1 MSTFSIHILVSY
13 MLKQPHGSIVCKLTR
28 QLKQYKTRTFYIT
41 LCFFNS
47 LGTIIPLTKID
58 LYFPSPPEVKESIP
72 DSQIYDANTT
82 VWQV

>member
-1 MSTFSIHILVSY
+1 MPTFSIHILVSY
-13 MLKQPHGSIVCKLTR
+13 MLKQPHVISIVCKLTR

-47 LGTIIPLTKID
+47 LGTIKPLTKID
-58 LYFPSPPEVKESIP
+58 LYFPSPPEVKECIP

-82 VWQV
+82 VW